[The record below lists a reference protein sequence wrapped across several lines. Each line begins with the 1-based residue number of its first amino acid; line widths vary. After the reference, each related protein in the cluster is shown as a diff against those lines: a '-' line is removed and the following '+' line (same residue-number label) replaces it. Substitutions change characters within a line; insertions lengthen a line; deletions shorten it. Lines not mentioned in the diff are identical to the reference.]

1 MNIKDPS
8 SSKDQINY
16 LSGSESGSSISEPV
30 SNDSEQETEKINK
43 IKTWHQRTK
52 IFLSKT
58 NSSRFTI

>member
-16 LSGSESGSSISEPV
+16 LSGSESGSSVSEPI
-30 SNDSEQETEKINK
+30 SNDSEQEIEKINK
-43 IKTWHQRTK
+43 IKTWHQRT
-52 IFLSKT
+52 IFFLSKT